1 MFGEPVEKR
10 SLAFEHLVM
19 SDGQIEPFGAVDFR
33 KGLHLSTSRRPLDLE
48 GVAFDGLNVEVAFHR
63 EAKDTFAG
71 ALTDLAQWFK
81 RSGERNPGFLTEFPD
96 RGGSG
101 VLARIHFAFRD

>member
-1 MFGEPVEKR
+1 MFGEPVEKGP
-10 SLAFEHLVM
+10 LAFEHLVM

-33 KGLHLSTSRRPLDLE
+33 KGLHFSASRRPLDLE
-48 GVAFDGLNVEVAFHR
+48 GVAFDGLNVEVAFHG

-71 ALTDLAQWFK
+71 ALADLAQRFK
-81 RSGERNPGFLTEFPD
+81 WSRECNPGFLSELPD

-101 VLARIHFAFRD
+101 VLARIDFTFRD